1 MNDMFLGTQIEK
13 LNKLFHG
20 VMDYSAYGKSM
31 RYKLKEGAIVKDED
45 IEKIYRLIE
54 DINDKYERLE
64 LPAVVFYT
72 NIKPTK
78 CPICNGE
85 KMKEVMLHKGCGGEV
100 IEEEESKKFRC
111 KKCKKG
117 NIEAEDVMEAIE
129 CENCKYR
136 GEEGKEEEGKMFSYV
151 FG

>member
-1 MNDMFLGTQIEK
+1 
-13 LNKLFHG
+13 
-20 VMDYSAYGKSM
+20 M
-31 RYKLKEGAIVKDED
+31 RKF
-45 IEKIYRLIE
+45 
-54 DINDKYERLE
+54 
-64 LPAVVFYT
+64 PAVVFYT

-136 GEEGKEEEGKMFSYV
+136 AEEGKEEEGKMFYIIGLEEDIFKLSKCPICGEKIKERKD
-151 FG
+151 FQDFIECGTWR